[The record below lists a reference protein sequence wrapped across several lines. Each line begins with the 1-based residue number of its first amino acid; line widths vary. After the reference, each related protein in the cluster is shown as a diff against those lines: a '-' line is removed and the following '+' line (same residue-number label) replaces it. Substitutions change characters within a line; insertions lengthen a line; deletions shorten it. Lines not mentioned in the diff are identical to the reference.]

1 MKTFSPS
8 RLGVYLSVLIGWF
21 AIILSAEAQVGQ
33 VTVRGRK
40 ASDSGL
46 LARVRDGANP
56 GKLQAA
62 KGGLGQAAMT
72 AKAEFRTKG
81 LMLVG
86 KNAQGAAAAMTSAE
100 LELKAKELMATG
112 LYEYVEPD
120 WIVTVSQVPT
130 DTAYTNGS
138 LWGLRNTGQSGGA
151 VGVDVNAHAA
161 WAVTTGSPTVIV
173 GVVDTGIRFTH
184 QDLVGNIW
192 VNPGEIAANGIDDD
206 ANGYIDDIHG
216 INGITNSGN
225 PMDDNNHGTHC
236 AGTIGATANN
246 AGQIV
251 GVAWNV
257 KLMGLKF
264 LSASG
269 SGNTSDAIK
278 CIDYGVAKGAHIL
291 SNSWGGG
298 GYSQALRDSIA
309 AASNAGVLFVAAA
322 GNSSSNNDV
331 TQNYPSNYDPANVV
345 AVAAVDRT
353 GALASF
359 SSYGATTVD
368 VGAPGVAIL
377 SSTAA
382 SDSSYDSFNG
392 TSMATPHVAGV
403 AALIKSQFPT
413 ATMLEI
419 KNRLMA
425 TTRPLASLA
434 GRTVSGGIVDAH
446 AALTV
451 AADGV
456 LELRASAATSP
467 LRNGVS
473 TAFYVTVSDLTPV
486 TGATVTGALGA
497 GTPVAFLD
505 NGVAPDVAAN
515 DGTYSANLTVPAT
528 GSSTTLNVTASN
540 GGAPATAAFPFSI
553 ISPPGND
560 NFGNRVL
567 LAAGTTQA
575 TGSNRLSTFEV
586 GEPQFPSVAGTKS
599 VWWEWAAGTTGSITV
614 TTSGSDYD
622 TTLAI
627 YSGSGTLASLVHL
640 GSNDDFSGL
649 ASSVTFSATSG
660 QRYYVQVNGYAGDE
674 GSITLNYPSPANVN
688 SPPVIVTQP
697 VGAILV
703 AGDPLALSVT
713 ASGTAPLTYQWRL
726 NGSNIGGATSASYS
740 VASVAEVDE
749 GNYTVTITNAFG
761 NLTSATA
768 FVGVDPISVRP
779 SNDLF
784 VNAETLAGA
793 AGRVNGTNLRAS
805 AETGE
810 PNHAAA
816 STPVESV
823 WYRWT
828 APAAG
833 TLSLDTYGSSLDTT
847 LAAYTGAAVNA
858 LTQRAANN
866 DAGGVQSFISVA
878 VTAGEVLQ
886 IAVDGAGTAESIF
899 SLNYF
904 FQPTVPG
911 LANDAF
917 ASRTVVS
924 GAGGTFT
931 GSNIGATGE
940 VGEAVHEASA
950 PPTASVWWSW
960 TAPANGVAVI
970 DTLGSDFDTIVAVYT
985 GTDVTALTLVASND
999 DAGGPQSRVG
1009 FLCTA
1014 GTAYVIAVD
1023 GRGAAQGLVS
1033 LNITSGA
1040 TEPEIAVEQPVG
1052 TGLVDGGVG
1061 VSWGNV
1067 ATTENVTR
1075 TFTVR
1080 NTGGARLTGLMV
1092 QIEGTNAADF
1102 VLTTPPATAVNGGA
1116 STTFSIRFT
1125 PAGLGAHTAL
1135 LRLSS
1140 NDGDEHPFDISLS
1153 GTGVPPAPEI
1163 VLEEPVGTGLVD
1175 GSATAAFGSVVVGSS
1190 ASKTYTVR
1198 NTGNATLSGLAVAF
1212 SGANAAD
1219 FSVTTAPAATVAPGG
1234 NTTFTVRFAPVGF
1247 GARSAAM
1254 MLASNDADE
1263 NPFDVALTGSGIV
1276 TPPVARTLNA
1286 TDRGWYDVS
1295 GTHDPANTNYLTGI
1309 ASDEGPQEFRS
1320 FFIFSLPAL
1329 GPNETVISAELRL
1342 VNPSGG
1348 FLSTEPTE
1356 NFEIHAV
1363 STAPATLIAGTAG
1376 VAGFT
1381 DLLDGAMFGGKNV
1394 STADNG
1400 TTVVFP
1406 LNGAALAEI
1415 RVKAGSQVAFGG
1427 SLTTLAGGGVDQRIF
1442 GMTGS
1447 ATTDT
1452 QLVFTTVTSYTDTE
1466 IAVEQPVGTGL
1477 TDGTSSVSFGG
1488 IAPGTTADRT
1498 FTIRNVGIYDLTG
1511 LGITVTG
1518 ANAADFTITASPS
1531 APLTPAG
1538 ATTFTVRFAPTAGGT
1553 KNATLSIASN
1563 DPDENPFDIALT
1575 GIGVVPAPEIVLEQP
1590 VGTNLVD
1597 GTAVVD
1603 FGTRSIG
1610 ANGSLTFTVRNTGTA
1625 NLSGLGIVIDG
1636 ANAAEFSIISSPTAP
1651 VIPGASTTFTVRFA
1665 PTAAGVRTAALHLA
1679 SNDDDETPFDIA
1691 LSGRGYTAPVGL
1703 DFQILSLGTTG
1714 TAVVDHDVI
1723 TGDDRGGIAVTMD
1736 RVFVTGDSATS
1747 RHALN
1752 LTGGASIGRVS
1763 NGLCSDIGSGT
1774 AYVLAHS
1781 GVETTGSGT
1790 VSQLI
1795 QLDPLTGALTG
1806 TVIPLST
1813 SFTITSGSGVF
1824 SGNGRV
1830 VVHNRTRVY
1839 DILVP
1844 SGVVTDLGTM
1854 IVPAWYSSE
1863 SWASWGV
1870 AEFFNGE
1877 LHLAYRAA
1885 SGATI
1890 VRSRVP
1896 DGLVQTIST
1905 FTNLGDMASWTV
1917 SPVTGRW
1924 YFHHENGSQFGGS
1937 SETLGYAD
1945 ATFAMGP
1952 PTQPPAITSP
1962 LAATAFTGSA
1972 FTYQISANRSPTSYN
1987 AAGLP
1992 SGLSVNTATGIISG
2006 SVAVAGVYPV
2016 TISATNIIGTTSA
2029 TLTLTVLD
2037 TLTTF
2042 FDDFDPGIDMP
2053 LWSGFGGTVTANTAG
2068 QAAGVGSTGNSM
2080 HFDGSGN
2087 RFATTVAIDTR
2098 GTDAMSFLFAL
2109 ANGSSSIWENADAG
2123 EEVVLEYST
2132 DGVAFT
2138 QVGGPYSNRVW
2149 QLTTVALPMAA
2160 RTASTRF
2167 RWRQLSNSG
2176 VGFDHWAIEDVRI
2189 IASVIPMPEIA
2200 VEQPA
2205 GTGLTDGV
2213 STVSYGPVAVG
2224 TNASLT
2230 FTVRNSGSANLTG
2243 LVPTINGANAGDF
2256 TVTTAPA
2263 STVAP
2268 GSTTTFIVRFAP
2280 GAAGARV
2287 AALHIASNDADE
2299 NPFDIALAGTGFILA
2314 PEIAVEQP
2322 VDTNLSD
2329 GVSTVA
2335 FGTATISTSAQRTFT
2350 IRNTGTAPLTGIAVA
2365 FGGSHAVD
2373 WTLTAA
2379 PASTVAAGASTTFTA
2394 RFSPTVLGV
2403 RSATLQISSNDGDE
2417 NPFDLVLTGFAANE
2431 TTVLVNF
2438 DGVFAP
2444 PSFAEQTRPTSD
2456 YAPGSITFT
2465 NTTMEVLNEGG
2476 GFGVGGHSSPNFL
2489 AWSANPGTNNSV
2501 TMVFPVPVSGFS
2513 LKAAVGLTDTA
2524 TVSAYD
2530 SSDVLLY
2537 STTVPLSAT
2546 LTTVALPSSQV
2557 SRVVFTTAGT
2567 VGVIDDISY
2576 LIIVPPEIAIEQP
2589 AGVNLTDGASTVSF
2603 GPAAMPVTRQFTVRN
2618 IGDGQSLNVSAP
2630 TINGAH
2636 AADFTITTLPASTVA
2651 PTGFTTF
2658 AVRFTP
2664 SAPGART
2671 AALHLG
2677 NNDADENPFDI
2688 ALTATA
2694 ITPASG
2700 FDTWLPAGL
2709 SDRTPLG
2716 IPHQDGVPNLLKY
2729 AFNLN
2734 PNIPDHRVMSPG
2746 GTAGLPSIGRTQAGS
2761 VTVFRFEFIRR
2772 IGSGLAYTPQKRD
2785 SLTAGDWTALSSLP
2799 VATPVDEFWE
2809 RVVYEEPVNPL
2820 TVPACY
2826 GRVRVQLP

>member
-8 RLGVYLSVLIGWF
+8 RLGIYLSVLVGLF
-21 AIILSAEAQVGQ
+21 AIILPAEAQAGQ

-72 AKAEFRTKG
+72 TKAEFRTKG

-112 LYEYVEPD
+112 LYDYVEPD

-130 DTAYTNGS
+130 DSAYSNGS
-138 LWGLRNTGQSGGA
+138 LWGLRNTGQSGGV
-151 VGVDVNAHAA
+151 VGVDVNAQAA

-206 ANGYIDDIHG
+206 ANGYIDDVHG
-216 INGITNSGN
+216 INGITNTGN

-309 AASNAGVLFVAAA
+309 AASSAGVLFVAAA

-331 TQNYPSNYDPANVV
+331 TQSYPSNYDPVNVV

-382 SDSSYDSFNG
+382 SDTSYDTYNG

-403 AALIKSQFPT
+403 AALIKSQFPA

-467 LRNGVS
+467 LRNGVI

-497 GTPVAFLD
+497 ATPVAFLD
-505 NGVAPDVAAN
+505 NGVAPDGAAN
-515 DGTYSANLTVPAT
+515 DGTYSANLTVPAI

-540 GGAPATAAFPFSI
+540 GAAPASAAFPFSI

-560 NFGNRVL
+560 DFVNRVL

-575 TGSNRLSTFEV
+575 TGSNRLSTFET

-660 QRYYVQVNGYAGDE
+660 QRYYVQVNGYSSAE
-674 GSITLNYPSPANVN
+674 GSITLNYPAPANVN

-697 VGAILV
+697 AGTILV

-726 NGSNIGGATSASYS
+726 NGSSIVGATSASYA

-761 NLTSATA
+761 SLTSATA

-779 SNDLF
+779 PNDLF
-784 VNAETLAGA
+784 ASAETLPGA

-833 TLSLDTYGSSLDTT
+833 TLSVDTYGSSLDTT
-847 LAAYTGAAVNA
+847 LAAYTGAVVNA

-924 GAGGTFT
+924 GAGGAFT
-931 GSNIGATGE
+931 GSNISATGE
-940 VGEAVHEASA
+940 VGEPVHEASA
-950 PPTASVWWSW
+950 PPTASAWWSW

-970 DTLGSDFDTIVAVYT
+970 DTLGSDFDTVVAVYT
-985 GTDVTALTLVASND
+985 GTAVTALTLVASND

-1009 FLCTA
+1009 FSCA
-1014 GTAYVIAVD
+1014 VGTAYGIAVD

-1040 TEPEIAVEQPVG
+1040 TEPEIVVEQPVG
-1052 TGLVDGGVG
+1052 TGLVDGGAG
-1061 VSWGNV
+1061 VSWGNL
-1067 ATTENVTR
+1067 ATTENATR

-1080 NTGGARLTGLMV
+1080 NTGGARLTGITV
-1092 QIEGTNAADF
+1092 QIEGTNAADY

-1125 PAGLGAHTAL
+1125 PAGLGARTAL
-1135 LRLSS
+1135 VRLAS
-1140 NDGDEHPFDISLS
+1140 NDGDENPFDISLS

-1175 GSATAAFGSVVVGSS
+1175 GSATTAFGSVVVGNS
-1190 ASKTYTVR
+1190 ASKAYTVR
-1198 NTGNATLSGLAVAF
+1198 NTGTATLSGLAVTF

-1219 FSVTTAPAATVAPGG
+1219 FSVTTPPTATVAPGAS
-1234 NTTFTVRFAPVGF
+1234 TIFIVRFAP
-1247 GARSAAM
+1247 AA
-1254 MLASNDADE
+1254 
-1263 NPFDVALTGSGIV
+1263 V
-1276 TPPVARTLNA
+1276 
-1286 TDRGWYDVS
+1286 
-1295 GTHDPANTNYLTGI
+1295 
-1309 ASDEGPQEFRS
+1309 
-1320 FFIFSLPAL
+1320 
-1329 GPNETVISAELRL
+1329 
-1342 VNPSGG
+1342 
-1348 FLSTEPTE
+1348 
-1356 NFEIHAV
+1356 
-1363 STAPATLIAGTAG
+1363 
-1376 VAGFT
+1376 
-1381 DLLDGAMFGGKNV
+1381 
-1394 STADNG
+1394 
-1400 TTVVFP
+1400 
-1406 LNGAALAEI
+1406 
-1415 RVKAGSQVAFGG
+1415 
-1427 SLTTLAGGGVDQRIF
+1427 
-1442 GMTGS
+1442 
-1447 ATTDT
+1447 
-1452 QLVFTTVTSYTDTE
+1452 
-1466 IAVEQPVGTGL
+1466 
-1477 TDGTSSVSFGG
+1477 
-1488 IAPGTTADRT
+1488 
-1498 FTIRNVGIYDLTG
+1498 
-1511 LGITVTG
+1511 
-1518 ANAADFTITASPS
+1518 
-1531 APLTPAG
+1531 
-1538 ATTFTVRFAPTAGGT
+1538 
-1553 KNATLSIASN
+1553 
-1563 DPDENPFDIALT
+1563 
-1575 GIGVVPAPEIVLEQP
+1575 
-1590 VGTNLVD
+1590 
-1597 GTAVVD
+1597 
-1603 FGTRSIG
+1603 
-1610 ANGSLTFTVRNTGTA
+1610 
-1625 NLSGLGIVIDG
+1625 
-1636 ANAAEFSIISSPTAP
+1636 
-1651 VIPGASTTFTVRFA
+1651 
-1665 PTAAGVRTAALHLA
+1665 GVRTAGLHLA
-1679 SNDDDETPFDIA
+1679 SNDDDENPFDIA
-1691 LSGRGYTAPVGL
+1691 LSGRGYTVPVGL

-1714 TAVVDHDVI
+1714 AAVVDHNTI

-1736 RVFVTGDSATS
+1736 RVFVTGDNATS
-1747 RHALN
+1747 RHALD

-1763 NGLCSDIGSGT
+1763 DGLCSDIGSGA

-1806 TVIPLST
+1806 TLIPLST

-1830 VVHNRTRVY
+1830 VVHNGTRVY

-1844 SGVVTDLGTM
+1844 SGVVTDMGPMT
-1854 IVPAWYSSE
+1854 VSSRYGSE
-1863 SWASWGV
+1863 SWANWGV

-1877 LHLAYRAA
+1877 LHLAYRAS
-1885 SGATI
+1885 SGSTI

-1896 DGLVQTIST
+1896 DGLVQTIAT
-1905 FTNLGDMASWTV
+1905 FSNLNDLASWTV

-1924 YFHHENGSQFGGS
+1924 YFHYENSSQFGGS
-1937 SETLGYAD
+1937 SETIGYAD
-1945 ATFAMGP
+1945 ATFAIGP
-1952 PTQPPAITSP
+1952 PTQPPAITSN

-1972 FTYQISANRSPTSYN
+1972 FSYQISASRSPTSYN

-1992 SGLSVNTATGIISG
+1992 TGLSVNTATGIISG
-2006 SVAVAGVYPV
+2006 SVAVVGVYPV
-2016 TISATNIIGTTSA
+2016 TISATNIIGTTSE
-2029 TLTLTVLD
+2029 TLTLTVMD

-2042 FDDFDPGIDMP
+2042 FDDFDPGIDTS

-2068 QAAGVGSTGNSM
+2068 QAAGAGSTGNSM
-2080 HFDGSGN
+2080 HFDGSGS
-2087 RFATTVAIDTR
+2087 RFAITVEIDTR
-2098 GTDAMSFLFAL
+2098 GTDAMYFLFAL
-2109 ANGSSSIWENADAG
+2109 ANGSGSSWENADPG

-2160 RTASTRF
+2160 KTASTRF

-2189 IASVIPMPEIA
+2189 AASVIASPEIA

-2213 STVSYGPVAVG
+2213 STVSYGPVETG
-2224 TNASLT
+2224 TSASLT
-2230 FTVRNSGSANLTG
+2230 FTVRNSGGANLIG

-2280 GAAGARV
+2280 GAAGART

-2322 VDTNLSD
+2322 VDTNLLD

-2335 FGTATISTSAQRTFT
+2335 FGIATITTSSQRTFT
-2350 IRNTGTAPLTGIAVA
+2350 VRNTGTAPLTGIAVA
-2365 FGGSHAVD
+2365 FGGSHIVD
-2373 WTLTAA
+2373 WTLTTA

-2394 RFSPTVLGV
+2394 RFSPTALGE
-2403 RSATLQISSNDGDE
+2403 RTATLQISSNDGDE
-2417 NPFDLVLTGFAANE
+2417 NPFDLVLVGFAANE

-2444 PSFAEQTRPTSD
+2444 TSFAEQTRPTSD

-2476 GFGVGGHSSPNFL
+2476 GFGVAGHSSPNFL
-2489 AWSANPGTNNSV
+2489 AWSANPGANNSV

-2530 SSDVLLY
+2530 SSDALLY

-2576 LIIVPPEIAIEQP
+2576 RLIVPPEIAIEQP

-2603 GPAAMPVTRQFTVRN
+2603 DPAAMPVTRQFTVRN

-2636 AADFTITTLPASTVA
+2636 AADFTITTLPSSTVA

-2688 ALTATA
+2688 ALTATS
-2694 ITPASG
+2694 ITAASG
-2700 FDTWLPAGL
+2700 FDAWLPAGL

-2734 PNIPDHRVMSPG
+2734 PNAPDYRVMSPG
-2746 GTAGLPSIGRTQAGS
+2746 GIAGLPSFRRTQAGNA
-2761 VTVFRFEFIRR
+2761 TVFRFEFIRR

-2785 SLTAGDWTALSSLP
+2785 SLTAVDWTALSSLP
-2799 VATPVDEFWE
+2799 VATPVDELWE

-2826 GRVRVQLP
+2826 GRVHIHLP